1 MVGHPHAF
9 EEFAVPAVRLRLTLR
24 VGAVAV
30 ATALAIAL
38 AGCTAASSTPATPPS
53 SSPSSV
59 SAACVNSGSVSDAV
73 KVTGDFDSSP
83 NVSLNAPLKVSST
96 QRTVVIAGKGGKAKP
111 GSIVNV
117 SFTLYN
123 GTTGKT
129 VTSTGYGAGRSS
141 AITVDASQVI
151 SGLVKTLNCSQA
163 GARIVGV
170 IPASE
175 AFGSAGSSSLGIAAN
190 QVIVIVADV
199 VSLVATKAS
208 GEAQT
213 PSAGLPIVSVAA
225 DGKPTL
231 KIPSGYTAPATTQT
245 ATLIK
250 GRGALVAANNTVTI
264 QYQGTNLRTGKIF
277 DQTWGASPF
286 TGAVS
291 GFVAGFT
298 NAIVG
303 QTVGS
308 QVLVVIAPAD
318 GYGPSGG
325 QSSAGINKDD
335 TIIFVIDILAAEK
348 PAAG

>member
-1 MVGHPHAF
+1 M
-9 EEFAVPAVRLRLTLR
+9 PAVRSRLTLR
-24 VGAVAV
+24 VATVAAVTV
-30 ATALAIAL
+30 LAIAL
-38 AGCTAASSTPATPPS
+38 AGCTSNAATSTATPTS
-53 SSPSSV
+53 TPSSV
-59 SAACVNSGSVSDAV
+59 SAACVSSGPASDSV
-73 KVTGDFDSSP
+73 KVTGAFDASP

-96 QRTVVIAGKGGKAKP
+96 QRTVVIAGKGEKAKP

-151 SGLVKTLNCSQA
+151 SGLAKTLNCAQA
-163 GARIVGV
+163 GSRVVGV

-175 AFGSAGSSSLGIAAN
+175 AFGTTGSSSLGIAAN

-199 VSLVATKAS
+199 VGLVAAKAT
-208 GEAQT
+208 GTAQT
-213 PSAGLPIVSVAA
+213 PPAGLPTVKVAA
-225 DGKPTL
+225 DGTPTL
-231 KIPSGYTAPATTQT
+231 TIPSGYTAPATTQI

-250 GRGALVAANNTVTI
+250 GAGAVVGANDTVTI

-277 DQTWGASPF
+277 DQTWGKSPYS
-286 TGAVS
+286 GAVS
-291 GFVAGFT
+291 GFVPGFT
-298 NAIVG
+298 KAIVG

-308 QVLVVIAPAD
+308 QVLAVIAPAD

-325 QSSAGINKDD
+325 QSGAGINKDD
-335 TIIFVIDILAAEK
+335 TIIFVVDILAAQA